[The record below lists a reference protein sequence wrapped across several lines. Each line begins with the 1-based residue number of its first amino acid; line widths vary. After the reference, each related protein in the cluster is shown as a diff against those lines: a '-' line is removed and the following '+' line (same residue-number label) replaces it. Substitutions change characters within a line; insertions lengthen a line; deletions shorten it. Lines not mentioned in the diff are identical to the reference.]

1 LPSCISVEM
10 NGVLQNLII
19 EIARDNPAEHFVPT
33 SSQWLIRGYK
43 TAYRLGFPA
52 CFSCTMNGIANCT
65 EIEACGSS
73 TCFEWYEAYKCES
86 PVCPSINP
94 PCLPPCPGPA
104 ITLNATNDRN
114 ITVGECFPPL
124 KACILC
130 GYQ

>member
-1 LPSCISVEM
+1 MPSCISVEM

-65 EIEACGSS
+65 EMRHVA
-73 TCFEWYEAYKCES
+73 
-86 PVCPSINP
+86 VQRV
-94 PCLPPCPGPA
+94 
-104 ITLNATNDRN
+104 LNGMKLTSVNLRSAH
-114 ITVGECFPPL
+114 
-124 KACILC
+124 
-130 GYQ
+130 Q